1 MRFINPRTWRFAVSA
16 SAAAFASA
24 GETPARLRAL
34 GGHRRAK
41 RGRYVR
47 FSDRRRWRRDDS
59 RFPAVVG
66 VVVGVAVRV
75 AVGVAILVLVIL
87 VRKIGPAHPER
98 VPVVLARRNVFEI
111 LFVAVQRDLR
121 PPRRRRRRGAKRA
134 PLFFFFLIGFFF
146 FVGVVRQELQT
157 GQRLE
162 ETPES
167 VVRALLPPLEPLQ
180 KTLLLSL
187 VSPVRVEH
195 GSAHPPLGRELRFNR
210 GSSLRGGFAR
220 RVLFSPLGRVVRET
234 PSRRRRPWRVGVRRG
249 ALLRAFPG
257 VARVFAVVHF
267 PALTTARSRLR
278 VVSSLRP
285 IAGASA
291 AAAVASL
298 DASLAFAP
306 LLPLRLLA
314 LLRELALLLAVQN
327 SAPSSPAAPT
337 AAATVAARAARP
349 ALLPEI
355 ALLESGRALFR
366 GGQLEL
372 VAHPARQRGPVV
384 PGPAPASAPAA
395 APAEPT
401 HRAESTRRAN

>member
-1 MRFINPRTWRFAVSA
+1 M
-16 SAAAFASA
+16 
-24 GETPARLRAL
+24 
-34 GGHRRAK
+34 
-41 RGRYVR
+41 
-47 FSDRRRWRRDDS
+47 
-59 RFPAVVG
+59 
-66 VVVGVAVRV
+66 
-75 AVGVAILVLVIL
+75 
-87 VRKIGPAHPER
+87 
-98 VPVVLARRNVFEI
+98 
-111 LFVAVQRDLR
+111 
-121 PPRRRRRRGAKRA
+121 
-134 PLFFFFLIGFFF
+134 
-146 FVGVVRQELQT
+146 
-157 GQRLE
+157 
-162 ETPES
+162 
-167 VVRALLPPLEPLQ
+167 PPLEPLQ

-210 GSSLRGGFAR
+210 GSSLRGDGIAR
-220 RVLFSPLGRVVRET
+220 SVLFSPLGRVVRET
-234 PSRRRRPWRVGVRRG
+234 PSRRRRTGRVGVRRG

-327 SAPSSPAAPT
+327 SAPSSPPAPT

-372 VAHPARQRGPVV
+372 VAHPARQRGPIV

-401 HRAESTRRAN
+401 HHAVDASRELTRVEQPVVSCRRHPRAATSLGDEKRREGASTQTGNFFTKCASSHKTKQSRLDISHLSSLISRVSSRVSRLASRVSHAPEPARCVAQKGERRVHARARSAARYLPKKNQTGERVEKNQTVETGSPRAHRVAVRRRFRRVSLRLRGSELWTSRRKARA